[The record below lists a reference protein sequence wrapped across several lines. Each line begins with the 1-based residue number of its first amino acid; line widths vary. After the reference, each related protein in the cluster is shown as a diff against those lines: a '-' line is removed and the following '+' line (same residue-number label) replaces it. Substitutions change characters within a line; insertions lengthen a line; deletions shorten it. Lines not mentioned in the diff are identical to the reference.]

1 MPNIFTALMSGAGE
15 EEHARLSSNLE
26 EAKKEAEL
34 AEKEC
39 KEGFPL
45 LHGHALVAM
54 WGALETAIEDMLVG
68 ILLNEPTVLKKDAFA
83 KVKVTLSDFET
94 KDKEERMRFLLQELG
109 RSLGRKNGVDAFESL
124 LEHFDLSGP
133 VDEKDRKLM
142 WETNHI
148 RNVIVHRASCADRR
162 LVEACPW
169 LGLKISDPVTVSHE
183 QLGAFAIALCQYA
196 TTVTLR
202 LGKRYDVDT
211 DALLRAVGITEP
223 LPLSK
228 PLNSKGKSKS
238 H

>member
-1 MPNIFTALMSGAGE
+1 MASEIPRYAAIPLQHFVDSWQRNGHLLHLSMRGIRVLTQMPNIFTALMSGAGE

-148 RNVIVHRASCADRR
+148 
-162 LVEACPW
+162 
-169 LGLKISDPVTVSHE
+169 
-183 QLGAFAIALCQYA
+183 
-196 TTVTLR
+196 
-202 LGKRYDVDT
+202 
-211 DALLRAVGITEP
+211 
-223 LPLSK
+223 
-228 PLNSKGKSKS
+228 
-238 H
+238 